1 MKDFLKGLLALPLVV
16 VTCVAIYLIG
26 ALLYAVIGSIVML
39 VVVLAPFVLRF
50 IGIAF
55 VVVAV
60 IWGIGKAVSGI
71 QEVMKG

>member
-1 MKDFLKGLLALPLVV
+1 MKDFFKGLLALPLVV